1 MLKLHYYP
9 GNASLIVHLVLEE
22 IGVPFALEH
31 VDRTQA
37 AHKTAEYLAL
47 NPNGLIPVLVDD
59 ESRSVDGAPL
69 VLYETAAICMHLAD
83 VHAAAGLLPPFGTR
97 ERAHAYKWILWLAN
111 TLHPALGLYF
121 YPDRWIADGA
131 GAAALRASAEA
142 KIGAMLDLLD
152 AEFARHGAPWL
163 LGSSF
168 SVADPYALV
177 LCRWT
182 RGFGRPARTLPHLR
196 PWLDRMLDRPAVQR
210 ALASEKLSA
219 PFV

>member
-1 MLKLHYYP
+1 MLKLHYFP

-22 IGVPFALEH
+22 TGVPFALEL
-31 VDRTQA
+31 VDRTKA
-37 AHKTAEYLAL
+37 EHKSPAYLAL

-59 ESRSVDGAPL
+59 ESRGADGAPL
-69 VLYETAAICMHLAD
+69 VLFETAAICMHLAD

-97 ERAHAYKWILWLAN
+97 DRAHAYKWMVWLAN
-111 TLHPALGLYF
+111 TLHPAIGVYF
-121 YPDRWIADGA
+121 YPDRWTDDAA
-131 GAAALRASAEA
+131 GVAAVKAKAEA
-142 KIGAMLDLLD
+142 KVGAMLELLD
-152 AEFARHGAPWL
+152 AELARHGGPWL
-163 LGSSF
+163 LGTSF

-210 ALASEKLSA
+210 AFATEQLAPPL
-219 PFV
+219 V